1 MGVLWPW
8 VFYRLL
14 STTCPHRQRHREW
27 DEPVDRRPGV
37 RLTAGGYIKI
47 AIVMAILCIAVVFM
61 LVYRLLLLPTEPSAG
76 VALQTVQRGTTSPVG
91 VSVTPAASPSPTQSN
106 RIVAE
111 AKQFPN
117 VHTSPG
123 LSSPKV
129 GVLNQGSQ
137 ADVVGRT
144 SDSVWLEIRYP
155 QSPSGVG
162 WVSTDL
168 VSVSAPV
175 ASVPVVSSP

>member
-1 MGVLWPW
+1 M
-8 VFYRLL
+8 
-14 STTCPHRQRHREW
+14 
-27 DEPVDRRPGV
+27 
-37 RLTAGGYIKI
+37 TAGGYIKV
-47 AIVMAILCIAVVFM
+47 AIVMAVVCIAVVFW
-61 LVYRLLLLPTEPSAG
+61 LVYRLLQLPTEPAAG
-76 VALQTVQRGTTSPVG
+76 VALQTVQHGTSLAAG
-91 VSVTPAASPSPTQSN
+91 ASVTPTATPSPTASSK
-106 RIVAE
+106 VTAE

-117 VHTSPG
+117 VHSSPG

-137 ADVVGRT
+137 ADVVGR
-144 SDSVWLEIRYP
+144 SADSVWLEIRYP
-155 QSPSGVG
+155 QSPNGVG